1 MKSPNPTVS
10 IVVRTK
16 DRPFLVE
23 RALASVATQTY
34 RPIEAVVV
42 NDGGAALDRERL
54 GRILGDVPLSL
65 HELPSS
71 GGRARAANAGLAAAT
86 GAFIGFLD
94 DDDELLPTHLTTLVT
109 QAVVSGAEVVYS
121 DCETVER
128 ELGPQAEILREV
140 SLGRFYLSRDYSP
153 DILLFENHIPL
164 ICVLFSRTSLAGI
177 AGFDEELEVFEDWDL
192 YLRVAASHPFLH
204 VPEITARYVQWS
216 RASQIAFAGNVDGR
230 AAYLRVLGK
239 NIGRIG
245 PRSILTYYLA
255 RQEDLTAAAARERA
269 LRNELTDL
277 AARLARCQGDSA
289 AQGIERKALAARLAE
304 REAFVQ
310 AVTGSASWRLLH
322 LYRTRVKALL
332 GPAGALR
339 RRAYEAVLGTVRRR
353 PPQTRAQH
361 AVPAPAPETP
371 PAPPPAPETPPAPPP
386 LPAPPAS
393 QPPPVTP
400 STPAP
405 VAGSSPPQPHPA
417 AIRRERFTPPAR
429 LAAAPLP
436 LGAVVSVVIPT
447 LDAGSE
453 FGAVLRRLREQQGVA
468 EVEIV
473 AVDSGSTDGTLALCR
488 ESGVVVEP
496 YAGTTFNHGL
506 ARSQGARRARGEFL
520 VFMSQDAYPV
530 GTDAIARMVRWLAA
544 DTTIAVASG
553 REVPRSDADLFSCW
567 QLWTFNERILG
578 HGCDTAVGLDRDALA
593 ALPPAERRR
602 AAQVNNVFCCVRRS
616 AFAQVGVRPL
626 PFAEDLDFGLRVL
639 AAGHRIGFMPTV
651 AVVHS
656 HRRPASYHLRR
667 LFADWLAQIDLL
679 GFEPLD
685 WSREGLRTIAAMVG
699 GIAAF
704 HRNLGQAL
712 ASLDVSGPVGGIESR
727 LCDALLSSDG
737 STGTPVGTSLDSVL
751 SALAA
756 AVGGG
761 LPAPP
766 EAGRHF
772 RDRYLALVH
781 ELLDYS
787 AAFAD
792 LSHRAADVRDSLL
805 SLYGHLVGWCLAD
818 HVRFSE
824 RAGRTDPDA
833 AAVTRILAGGV

>member
-1 MKSPNPTVS
+1 MQSLNPLVS

-23 RALASVATQTY
+23 RALASVTAQTY

-42 NDGGAALDRERL
+42 NDGGAALDRARI

-65 HELPSS
+65 HELPAS

-86 GAFIGFLD
+86 GAFVGFLD

-128 ELGPQAEILREV
+128 ELGPQAEIVREV

-192 YLRVAASHPFLH
+192 YLRVAADHPFLH
-204 VPEITARYVQWS
+204 VPEITARYVQWN

-245 PRSILTYYLA
+245 PRAILAYYLA

-269 LRNELTDL
+269 LRTELADL
-277 AARLARCQGDSA
+277 SQRLARCQGDREA
-289 AQGIERKALAARLAE
+289 RGEETAALAARMAE
-304 REAFVQ
+304 RDAFVQ

-322 LYRTRVKALL
+322 FYRTRVKALL
-332 GPAGALR
+332 GPAGSLR
-339 RRAYEAVLGTVRRR
+339 RRAYESVLGTARRR
-353 PPQTRAQH
+353 PPSAPTQPAPPARIPA
-361 AVPAPAPETP
+361 APPAAPPALPAPAPVPAPAMP
-371 PAPPPAPETPPAPPP
+371 
-386 LPAPPAS
+386 
-393 QPPPVTP
+393 
-400 STPAP
+400 
-405 VAGSSPPQPHPA
+405 SPPQPEPT
-417 AIRRERFTPPAR
+417 AIRRERFKPPAR
-429 LAAAPLP
+429 IAAAPLP
-436 LGAVVSVVIPT
+436 LGAIVSVVIPT
-447 LDAGSE
+447 LDAGPE
-453 FGAVLRRLREQQGVA
+453 FAAVLRRLREQRGVA
-468 EVEIV
+468 EIEIV

-488 ESGVVVEP
+488 EFGVLVEP
-496 YAGTTFNHGL
+496 CAGTTFNHGR

-530 GTDAIARMVRWLAA
+530 GTDALARMVRWLAA
-544 DTTIAVASG
+544 DATIAVASG

-567 QLWTFNERILG
+567 QLWYFNERILG

-593 ALPPAERRR
+593 ALPPAGRRR

-616 AFAQVGVRPL
+616 AFEQVGVRPL

-656 HRRPASYHLRR
+656 HHRPSSYHLRR
-667 LFADWLAQIDLL
+667 LFADWLAQVDLL

-685 WSREGLRTIAAMVG
+685 WSRDGFTSAAAMVG
-699 GIAAF
+699 DIACF
-704 HRNLGQAL
+704 YRRL
-712 ASLDVSGPVGGIESR
+712 AGVLATLDVSGPPPGIEVR
-727 LCDALLSSDG
+727 LREALTGDG
-737 STGTPVGTSLDSVL
+737 TVADTPAGAPPDGILL
-751 SALAA
+751 ALAEA
-756 AVGGG
+756 IGGE
-761 LPAPP
+761 LPAPSQ
-766 EAGRHF
+766 GRVF
-772 RDRYLALVH
+772 RDRYLGLVH
-781 ELLDYS
+781 GFLEF
-787 AAFAD
+787 AGAFAD
-792 LSHRAADVRDSLL
+792 LSHRASDVRESLM
-805 SLYGHLVGWCLAD
+805 SLYGHLAGWCLAD
-818 HVRFSE
+818 YVRHSQ
-824 RAGRTDPDA
+824 RSGHGDAGAD
-833 AAVTRILAGGV
+833 AVTRVLAGGV

>member
-1 MKSPNPTVS
+1 MQSLNPTVS

-23 RALASVATQTY
+23 RALASVAAQTY

-42 NDGGAALDRERL
+42 NDGGAALARERL
-54 GRILGDVPLSL
+54 GRILGDVSLSL
-65 HELPSS
+65 HELAAS

-94 DDDELLPTHLTTLVT
+94 DDDELLPMHLTTLVT

-128 ELGPQAEILREV
+128 ELGPQAEIVREV

-192 YLRVAASHPFLH
+192 YLRVAANHPFLH

-245 PRSILTYYLA
+245 PRAILAYYLA

-269 LRNELTDL
+269 LRNELADL
-277 AARLARCQGDSA
+277 AARLARCRSDSA
-289 AQGIERKALAARLAE
+289 AQGDEKKALAARLAE

-322 LYRTRVKALL
+322 LYRTRVKTLL
-332 GPAGALR
+332 GPALSLR

-353 PPQTRAQH
+353 PRQTPAQP
-361 AVPAPAPETP
+361 AAPAPAPETP
-371 PAPPPAPETPPAPPP
+371 
-386 LPAPPAS
+386 LVPAPPAS
-393 QPPPVTP
+393 QPPPVAP
-400 STPAP
+400 ATPAP
-405 VAGSSPPQPHPA
+405 VVGSSSPPQPYPA
-417 AIRRERFTPPAR
+417 AIQRERFAPPAR

-488 ESGVVVEP
+488 EFGVVVEP

-506 ARSQGARRARGEFL
+506 ARSQGARRGRGEFL

-544 DTTIAVASG
+544 DATIAVASG

-616 AFAQVGVRPL
+616 AFERVGVRPL
-626 PFAEDLDFGLRVL
+626 PFAEDLDFGLPVL

-651 AVVHS
+651 AVFPS
-656 HRRPASYHLRR
+656 HPRPASYHLRR
-667 LFADWLAQIDLL
+667 LFADWLAQVDLL

-685 WSREGLRTIAAMVG
+685 WSREGFTSAAAMVG
-699 GIAAF
+699 DIACF
-704 HRNLGQAL
+704 HRRL
-712 ASLDVSGPVGGIESR
+712 AGVLATLDVSGPPPGVEVR
-727 LCDALLSSDG
+727 LREALTGDGAPGDAPAG
-737 STGTPVGTSLDSVL
+737 ASLDGIL
-751 SALAA
+751 SALAEA
-756 AVGGG
+756 IGGEV
-761 LPAPP
+761 PAPSQ
-766 EAGRHF
+766 GRVF
-772 RDRYLALVH
+772 RDRYLGLVH
-781 ELLDYS
+781 EFLEF
-787 AAFAD
+787 AGAFAD
-792 LSHRAADVRDSLL
+792 LSHRASDVRDSLT
-805 SLYGHLVGWCLAD
+805 SLYGHLAGWCLAD
-818 HVRFSE
+818 YVRHSQ
-824 RAGRTDPDA
+824 RSGHGDAGA
-833 AAVTRILAGGV
+833 NAVTRVLAGGV